1 MSAAIQRPLAIGLV
15 FSLLAL
21 LGPLA
26 AESTSH
32 AAHHAH
38 HHDASVH
45 ASALCAWFCAAGQ
58 MAQGSHLKPTVI
70 TQCGVVTERPCSTT
84 VTAEPLFNSF
94 SRGPPFTDTADR
106 ISLKSIVVLHNQRG
120 VYL

>member
-1 MSAAIQRPLAIGLV
+1 MNAAIQRSLTIGLI
-15 FSLLAL
+15 FSLVSL
-21 LGPLA
+21 LGPLS

-32 AAHHAH
+32 AAYHAH

-58 MAQGSHLKPTVI
+58 MAQGHHLTPTVM

-84 VTAEPLFNSF
+84 VTAEPLFNCF

-106 ISLKSIVVLHNQRG
+106 I
-120 VYL
+120 